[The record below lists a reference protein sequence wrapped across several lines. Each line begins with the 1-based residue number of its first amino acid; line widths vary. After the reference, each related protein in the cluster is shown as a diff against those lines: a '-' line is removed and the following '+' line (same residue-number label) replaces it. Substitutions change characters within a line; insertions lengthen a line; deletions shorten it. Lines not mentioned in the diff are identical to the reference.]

1 MSRDT
6 SWYSD
11 GWSRRREEDDYKM
24 KEMSYG
30 QQLATKLSADE
41 KKRKQA
47 LV

>member
-30 QQLATKLSADE
+30 QQLATNSLQMR
-41 KKRKQA
+41 KKENRR
-47 LV
+47 